1 MKNNVKYINMI
12 KLMINLYFSAC
23 VGSWGKECRN
33 NCVFGRY
40 GLGCRKR
47 CNCTY
52 QQICDPKQGCIKTFE
67 GK

>member
-1 MKNNVKYINMI
+1 M
-12 KLMINLYFSAC
+12 
-23 VGSWGKECRN
+23 GSWGKECRN